1 MTKRADT
8 FGDLGPVVSRHPVD
22 HRKRWVNAGYA
33 LLIAIPPGWL
43 GTWGWSATGEGSTG
57 SNKAIGLLLGLALGA
72 IVIAA
77 TQIARALRGER
88 GEYFEVR
95 QGGLVHGSRRG
106 AAGWAWDRV
115 TSLHVDGDAVNALAT
130 RLGNGYRVEID
141 LDDGT
146 RLRADG
152 LTERAGDLGRALLTQ
167 CPHVALKPRIPWY
180 GRAGRWPLAGAAACA
195 AAIAAMI
202 FYAANHADKEH
213 RNYAG
218 DGHTVV
224 STEPGISEAGYA
236 FLAIGM
242 LVCAITAITLVIA
255 YVRGRAYR

>member
-1 MTKRADT
+1 M
-8 FGDLGPVVSRHPVD
+8 
-22 HRKRWVNAGYA
+22 NAGCA
-33 LLIAIPPGWL
+33 LLIAIPSGWL
-43 GTWGWSATGEGSTG
+43 GAWGWSATGEGSAG
-57 SNKAIGLLLGLALGA
+57 SNKATGLLLGLALGA
-72 IVIAA
+72 IAIAT

-95 QGGLVHGSRRG
+95 QGGLVHGSQRST
-106 AAGWAWDRV
+106 AGWSWNRV
-115 TSLHVDGDAVNALAT
+115 TSLHVDGDAVNALAI
-130 RLGNGYRVEID
+130 RLGNGYRIEID

-146 RLRADG
+146 RLRTDG
-152 LTERAGDLGRALLTQ
+152 LAERAGDLGRALLTR

-180 GRAGRWPLAGAAACA
+180 GRAGSWPLAGAAACA

-202 FYAANHADKEH
+202 FYIADHPDKEH
-213 RNYAG
+213 RISAG
-218 DGHTVV
+218 EGMTMVQ

-242 LVCAITAITLVIA
+242 LVCAIAAITLLIA

>member
-1 MTKRADT
+1 M
-8 FGDLGPVVSRHPVD
+8 
-22 HRKRWVNAGYA
+22 NAGCA
-33 LLIAIPPGWL
+33 LLIAIPSGWL
-43 GTWGWSATGEGSTG
+43 GAWGWSATGEGSVG

-72 IVIAA
+72 LAIAA

-95 QGGLVHGSRRG
+95 RGGLVHGSQRG
-106 AAGWAWDRV
+106 AAGWSWNRV
-115 TSLHVDGDAVNALAT
+115 TSLHVDGDAVNGLAT

-152 LTERAGDLGRALLTQ
+152 LTERAGDLGRVLLTQ

-180 GRAGRWPLAGAAACA
+180 GRAGSWLLAGAAACA

-202 FYAANHADKEH
+202 FYITDHPDKEH
-213 RNYAG
+213 RIPAG
-218 DGHTVV
+218 EGMIMVQ
-224 STEPGISEAGYA
+224 STEPGISEAGYF
-236 FLAIGM
+236 FLTMGM
-242 LVCAITAITLVIA
+242 LVCAITAVTLVIA